1 MSRVREDVMEISI
14 YNNSTQQVEV
24 KRARVE
30 TFKLKLEKDLS
41 LCLTYIKSSP
51 MKRKRMCKYIFFY
64 SIGTNR
70 HSIYAL
76 TIASLIVA
84 LALTKKENSAL
95 STSRKPRFVSPGMLG
110 RAQVHQR
117 I

>member
-1 MSRVREDVMEISI
+1 VFNLHQIEPYEEEKNVEI
-14 YNNSTQQVEV
+14 
-24 KRARVE
+24 
-30 TFKLKLEKDLS
+30 
-41 LCLTYIKSSP
+41 
-51 MKRKRMCKYIFFY
+51 YIFFY

-95 STSRKPRFVSPGMLG
+95 STSRKPRFVSPG
-110 RAQVHQR
+110 
-117 I
+117 